1 MLQLLWNIFKETGEV
16 NSYML
21 YKAAEDSGQNEAF
34 SDGSIAF
41 KSCHSQFIEEPGQE

>member
-21 YKAAEDSGQNEAF
+21 YKAAEDSNQNEGYSEMF
-34 SDGSIAF
+34 DGDGSVNQAYF
-41 KSCHSQFIEEPGQE
+41 EDEN

>member
-21 YKAAEDSGQNEAF
+21 YKAIEDSDQIEGFNDL
-34 SDGSIAF
+34 SDGEMSVNQTSFEDMI
-41 KSCHSQFIEEPGQE
+41 